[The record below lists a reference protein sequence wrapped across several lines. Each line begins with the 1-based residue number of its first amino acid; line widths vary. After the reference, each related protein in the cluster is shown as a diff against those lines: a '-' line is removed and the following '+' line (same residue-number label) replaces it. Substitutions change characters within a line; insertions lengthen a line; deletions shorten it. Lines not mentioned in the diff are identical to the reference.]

1 MNRKDSSYAT
11 PAPDALG
18 EIDLADMDKV
28 TGGCQNCAAG
38 GAHQQQQ
45 QPGGGQK
52 GAQILQAAAPMIQSL
67 IGGAGAR

>member
-1 MNRKDSSYAT
+1 MNRKDSTHAT

-28 TGGCQNCAAG
+28 TGGCQNCVAG
-38 GAHQQQQ
+38 APQQQEQ
-45 QPGGGQK
+45 QGGQK

-67 IGGAGAR
+67 IGGAGR